1 METLR
6 NYNYLLKRRILRGD
20 LKPVFIVKVRVGVDL
35 CYVSFIFV
43 RNRTR
48 PAPDRVAKM
57 YFFLV
62 FFKEF

>member
-1 METLR
+1 MEILR

-48 PAPDRVAKM
+48 QSCKDVV
-57 YFFLV
+57 FLGF